1 MKKFFSKFVFFIYA
15 LVSIAFIGGILATI
29 ISPNSIWF
37 FAFLGLA
44 FPALFTVQI
53 LFLIVWGFRK
63 KKKII
68 YPILFLGMAF
78 LSMPNF
84 FNYNPA
90 QKKESAKDEIKVMSY
105 NVRNFEVY
113 DHKNGKKKR
122 DSIIAFIKNAQ
133 PDIICFQEAFEGQK
147 FIDFKQLGKTINLPH
162 YHFEVGTVSAAGGKY
177 GVAVFSKFPISS
189 KESYQFGSGGN
200 VGTKVNVTINGQP
213 TSIFNIH
220 LQSAN
225 IENSYYNYSSKEIEE
240 LSKKKFIYR
249 AKRIKH
255 QLRVAFK
262 KKTEQVELMHQH
274 IKATKNPIILC
285 GDFNDIPSSYAYARV
300 KGNLQDTFQ
309 KGAFGLGR
317 TLPALPFLRIDHIFA
332 SNDFELL
339 SHKIVRK
346 KLSDHYPVIST
357 IKLKK

>member
-1 MKKFFSKFVFFIYA
+1 MKKFFSGVFFFIYILA
-15 LVSIAFIGGILATI
+15 SIAFVGGILATI
-29 ISPNSIWF
+29 ISPNAIWI
-37 FAFLGLA
+37 FAFLGLI
-44 FPALFTVQI
+44 FPALFAVQI
-53 LFLIVWGFRK
+53 LFLIIWVFRK
-63 KKKII
+63 RKKLI

-90 QKKESAKDEIKVMSY
+90 PKKESAKDEIKIMSY

-113 DHKNGKKKR
+113 DHKNGKENR
-122 DSIIAFIKNAQ
+122 DKIIAFIKKEQ

-147 FIDFKQLGKTINLPH
+147 FIDFKQLGNTIGLPYH
-162 YHFEVGTVSAAGGKY
+162 HFEVGTVSAAGGKY
-177 GVAVFSKFPISS
+177 GVAVFSKYPISS
-189 KESYQFGSGGN
+189 KESYQFGRGGN
-200 VGTKVNVTINGQP
+200 VGTKVNVNINGQP

-225 IENSYYNYSSKEIEE
+225 IENSYYNYSSKEMEE
-240 LSKKKFIYR
+240 MSQKKFIYR

-262 KKTEQVELMHQH
+262 KKTQQVELMHKH
-274 IKATKNPIILC
+274 IKTTKNPIILC
-285 GDFNDIPSSYAYARV
+285 GDFNDIPSSYAYTRV

-309 KGAFGLGR
+309 KGSFGLGY

-332 SNDFELL
+332 SNDFQIL
-339 SHKIVRK
+339 SHNIKRK
-346 KLSDHYPVIST
+346 KISDHYPVIAT
-357 IKLKK
+357 VKLKK